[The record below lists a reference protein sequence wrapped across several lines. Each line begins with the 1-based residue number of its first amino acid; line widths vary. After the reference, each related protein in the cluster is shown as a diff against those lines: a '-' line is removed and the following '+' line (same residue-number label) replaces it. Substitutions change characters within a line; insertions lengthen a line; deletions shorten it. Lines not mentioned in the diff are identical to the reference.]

1 MLLHV
6 LIIPFIVCSAKND
19 RVPLSGL
26 LDLSPQAF
34 KLLLVVLSRFF
45 PTQSKDLRQSA
56 LRYVTDNK
64 DVLSDLYKAGGPMEL
79 IFEGPENI
87 DIFLMK
93 DKSS

>member
-1 MLLHV
+1 M
-6 LIIPFIVCSAKND
+6 
-19 RVPLSGL
+19 PLSGL

-34 KLLLVVLSRFF
+34 NLFLVVLSRLF